1 MNAMKKV
8 RTLALGLALTLSL
21 ATATFA
27 GQLTDAPQI
36 SVAATTD
43 AAVKLL
49 VARQDAKG
57 QVTLKDETGHVLYQS
72 NVNLQNGLY
81 QRFNVAE
88 LATGTYQLS
97 VTNGRETTTKT
108 FVVEEKPASRAV
120 VFRS

>member
-1 MNAMKKV
+1 MKKV

>member
-1 MNAMKKV
+1 MKKV

-27 GQLTDAPQI
+27 GQLTDVPQI
-36 SVAATTD
+36 SVAATAD

-49 VARQDAKG
+49 VASANGTG
-57 QVTLKDETGHVLYQS
+57 QITLRDEAGHVLYQS
-72 NVNLQNGLY
+72 NVNLQDGLN
-81 QRFNVAE
+81 QRFDVSE

-97 VTNGRETTTKT
+97 VTNGRETATKT